1 MSRPCM
7 PPGRWG
13 AALSL
18 TPVGKGAINK
28 GILWKVS
35 RERRAEYH
43 GKMEKDRG
51 AHRGI
56 PGCAGQVAGGG
67 GADRRD
73 RRGDRIAVPH
83 RRQLCHPNESGASV
97 DPVPAAGAGAYYCGA
112 VPCDQ
117 GGGQGYQRCHR
128 IGALWQE
135 CAGAAGA
142 GHLYF
147 HGADP
152 PGRRQCRTRG
162 RGTAD
167 RRGDRL

>member
-56 PGCAGQVAGGG
+56 P
-67 GADRRD
+67 
-73 RRGDRIAVPH
+73 
-83 RRQLCHPNESGASV
+83 
-97 DPVPAAGAGAYYCGA
+97 
-112 VPCDQ
+112 
-117 GGGQGYQRCHR
+117 
-128 IGALWQE
+128 
-135 CAGAAGA
+135 
-142 GHLYF
+142 
-147 HGADP
+147 
-152 PGRRQCRTRG
+152 
-162 RGTAD
+162 
-167 RRGDRL
+167 